1 MNHISTKQDLITGA
15 KLAAILGVSAPAVSK
30 AVKKGNKC
38 AGIDIRKLAVFNED
52 GSVKGY
58 RMNDTLPS
66 MSRENPKEQASK
78 KGKPKAKTEIRQKET
93 SSLPQ
98 VNIEKGAVRLFDDP
112 KPIAESIVVGTG
124 ITKIPEI
131 LNTVP
136 NLAEGQQGALLSAV
150 LGLTF
155 GIFGASLSKENKTVN
170 GLIGALFGIG
180 LYWASSYAGSLG
192 NLTKDKQEKLTS
204 SQMKLTNAKNDR
216 APVIPLVSSTTN

>member
-1 MNHISTKQDLITGA
+1 MENELITGA
-15 KLAAILGVSAPAVSK
+15 KLAKILGVSAPAVSK
-30 AVKKGNKC
+30 AVKNGNNC

-58 RMNDTLPS
+58 RMNEALTS
-66 MSRENPKEQASK
+66 ISRENPKEQPSK
-78 KGKPKAKTEIRQKET
+78 KVKRKAKTETRQKEAST
-93 SSLPQ
+93 LSQ

-155 GIFGASLSKENKTVN
+155 GIFGASLSKENKAVN
-170 GLIGALFGIG
+170 GLLGTLFGIG
-180 LYWASSYAGSLG
+180 LYWVSSYAGSFGRLS
-192 NLTKDKQEKLTS
+192 KDKQNKPTS
-204 SQMKLTNAKNDR
+204 SQTKLGKSKNDV
-216 APVIPLVSSTTN
+216 APVIPLASSNTN